1 MTRRLVREEG
11 LFCGASSGAA
21 TAGALRYLHNHD
33 APGLNAVVLLPDS
46 GSRYLSKVF
55 NDAWMRENGFMEPDT
70 TLGTVAD
77 ILANRGERALV
88 TVSASSTVPEVIGR
102 LKLHGISQVPVMD
115 NDRLVGVISE
125 TRLLERA
132 LRGGSSESTVRELVE
147 ANYCTLD
154 RQTVVPVVTELF
166 RRFKVAIVV
175 DGHKPVDIITR
186 IDLIDYISKVAGHT
200 LA

>member
-1 MTRRLVREEG
+1 M
-11 LFCGASSGAA
+11 
-21 TAGALRYLHNHD
+21 AGALRYLSLND
-33 APGLNAVVLLPDS
+33 VKGLNAVVLLPDS

-55 NDAWMRENGFMEPDT
+55 NDAWMRENGFLDPET
-70 TLGTVAD
+70 SFGTVAD
-77 ILANRGERALV
+77 ILSNRGERSLV

-115 NDRLVGVISE
+115 DGRLVGVISE

-154 RQTVVPVVTELF
+154 AQTVVPVVTELF

-175 DGHKPVDIITR
+175 EGAKPVDIITR
-186 IDLIDYISKVAGHT
+186 IDLIDYISKVTGQK